1 MATTNTYDIRINST
15 QAEQA
20 LTKLQDSLGKTTD
33 NFAKLRNAF
42 AGLAIGGFIANAY
55 SAANALTD
63 MAAATGISTQSLLGF
78 QKAVAANGGT
88 FDGAVSAVGK
98 FVQAIDGAA
107 GGSKE
112 LQDVFLK
119 LGISLDELGTLSEQ
133 DLLRRTVL
141 GFENLRKGGET
152 TAASV
157 KLFGKEFRAV
167 DLQAVA
173 GQLDA
178 VTAKMYGTAKAV
190 EAAGETSQNLSNAQG
205 TLKTSLLAALQP
217 ISELANV
224 ILQNKGAVE
233 AFIKTIVNLG
243 IALGSILVVS
253 KVLTPLANMAML
265 ASSTGQ
271 SFGKLAGAA
280 IGLTGSIS
288 KAKEGMYLAG
298 AALQAM
304 TFGAGNL
311 AGWMTKLGAIFGA
324 LAGAFVRFLPIIGQI
339 VSALLILNG
348 VVEMITGSSLVDWA
362 EKAAKSLGLISQTSK
377 EQEAAAATAKEHAE
391 AEKAK
396 AERLRE
402 VQAALQKELDA
413 LNQLVKAY
421 KTQNDEANKKFGLET
436 DSIRMSER
444 QKMLKEQLL
453 EAEIKYN
460 QEATKLQQ
468 QLEEKRKSGSE
479 SDKNSIKQ
487 IEVAQN
493 ELKKAYDEQVGSIEK
508 LVSAR
513 ISETNANQLNL
524 FSIQSLIDNTNKLKD
539 IQLEIA
545 NTGLPTLIQEYNK
558 LEAAA
563 QRSAESAIA
572 AEEARRK
579 EKLNPEEVA
588 AYYAA
593 AFQGVDKLKKATEE
607 LTRVQQAY
615 NLEKFGI
622 KERIQ
627 LENDLQ
633 KILDER
639 SKLTMNE
646 LQRKEYD
653 LVTAAKA
660 RAKAEIEAEEARR
673 GSRLNPAE
681 AQAYY
686 DAALKGSQELL
697 DAQRALYQESRT
709 FGTGWKKALGEFSD
723 EANNAAKQAERI
735 FQKVTSS
742 MEDMIINFAKT
753 GKFEFKGF
761 MNSILEELLRSQVR
775 QLMAQIFN
783 LGGSRGSGGG
793 GGLLGAFGNLLGFAN
808 GGIIPTNAPVLVGER
823 GPEIISGAAGRNVT
837 PNNQIGMGTTQVVYN
852 INAVD
857 AMSFKQMVAADPAF
871 IYAVTQQGAKSVP
884 QTRR

>member
-20 LTKLQDSLGKTTD
+20 LNKLQDSLGKTTD

-42 AGLAIGGFIANAY
+42 AGLAIGSFVANAY

-88 FDGAVSAVGK
+88 FDGAVNAVGK
-98 FVQAIDGAA
+98 FVQAVDGAA

-141 GFENLRKGGET
+141 GFENLRKGGES

-173 GQLDA
+173 GDLDA

-224 ILQNKGAVE
+224 ILENKGAVE
-233 AFIKTIVNLG
+233 TFIKTIVNLG
-243 IALGSILVVS
+243 IALGSIMVVS

-271 SFGKLAGAA
+271 SFGKLALAA
-280 IGLTGSIS
+280 TGTTSAIQKAANGWYLLTSAMS
-288 KAKEGMYLAG
+288 
-298 AALQAM
+298 AM

-311 AGWMTKLGAIFGA
+311 TGWLTKLGTIFGA

-377 EQEAAAATAKEHAE
+377 EQEAAAATAEKHAE

-421 KTQNDEANKKFGLET
+421 KTQNDEANKKFSLET

-453 EAEIKYN
+453 EAEIRYN

-487 IEVAQN
+487 IEAAQN
-493 ELKKAYDEQVGSIEK
+493 NLKKSYDDQVGSIEK

-513 ISETNANQLNL
+513 VSETNANQLNL
-524 FSIQSLIDNTNKLKD
+524 FSVQSLIDNTNKLKD

-558 LEAAA
+558 LEAAS
-563 QRSAESAIA
+563 QKSAEAAIA
-572 AEEARRK
+572 SEEARRK
-579 EKLNPEEVA
+579 EKLSPEEVA
-588 AYYAA
+588 SYYAA
-593 AFQGVDKLKKATEE
+593 AFQGVDKLKKATDE
-607 LTRVQQAY
+607 LTKAQQAY
-615 NLEKFGI
+615 NFEKFGI

-633 KILDER
+633 KVMDDTA
-639 SKLTMNE
+639 KLTMNE
-646 LQRKEYD
+646 LQKKEYD
-653 LVTAAKA
+653 ILQAAKA
-660 RAKAEIEAEEARR
+660 RAKAEVEAEEARR
-673 GSRLNPAE
+673 GSKLSAAE

-686 DAALKGSQELL
+686 DTAIAGTEELI
-697 DAQRALYQESRT
+697 AKQREANSESRK
-709 FGTGWKKALGEFSD
+709 FSTGWKKALNDFTD
-723 EANNAAKQAERI
+723 DATNAAKQAEQI
-735 FQKVTSS
+735 FQKVTSG
-742 MEDMIINFAKT
+742 MEDMIVNFAKT

-761 MNSILEELLRSQVR
+761 INSILEDLLRSQVR

-783 LGGSRGSGGG
+783 IGGRQGSSGSGLFGSI
-793 GGLLGAFGNLLGFAN
+793 GNLLGFAN
-808 GGIIPTNAPVLVGER
+808 GGIIPTNGPVIVGER
-823 GPEIISGAAGRNVT
+823 GPELISGAAGRNVT
-837 PNNQIGMGTTQVVYN
+837 PNEQLGMGTTNVVYN

-857 AMSFKQMVAADPAF
+857 AMSFKQMVAADPGF
-871 IYAVTQQGAKSVP
+871 IYAVTQQGARGVP
-884 QTRR
+884 ATRR